1 MILQF
6 LTNGI
11 MNGSLIALTALG
23 FALIY
28 NTMKV
33 FHIAYA
39 GIYLW
44 AAYVLYFFVEQMQW
58 PLIASFGI
66 ALFSAALLSMGV
78 EALVYN
84 PLNKKGRSEN
94 ALMISSVGVFILF
107 VSTAELLF
115 GNAPKYIMLDADTSF
130 VALGVHLSGLRLK
143 GFLLS
148 ILLMILFFVYLKFSR
163 TGIKVRA
170 LRDSEELSRL
180 FGVRTQRLKYFLFA
194 LSGLFVGF
202 ASCLNA
208 LDIGLNPQLGIP
220 IFINAFVA
228 LVIGGVGR
236 FDGPVIGAF
245 LLSVLQASTE
255 YFFDSRWVMMVTFLL
270 LIIFLIFRPKGLMP
284 EKSRAF

>member
-6 LTNGI
+6 LANGI
-11 MNGSLIALTALG
+11 VNGSLIALTALG
-23 FALIY
+23 FSLIY

-58 PLIASFGI
+58 SLVSSIGI
-66 ALFSAALLSMGV
+66 ALLMAALLSMGV
-78 EALVYN
+78 EAMVYN
-84 PLNKKGRSEN
+84 PLNRKGRSEN
-94 ALMISSVGVFILF
+94 ALMISSVGVFILL
-107 VSTAELLF
+107 VSTVELLF
-115 GNAPKYIMLDADTSF
+115 GNAPKYIMLDPETSF
-130 VALGVHLSGLRLK
+130 VALGVHFSGLRIK
-143 GFLLS
+143 GFFLS
-148 ILLMILFFVYLKFSR
+148 ILLMMLFFVYLKFSR

-170 LRDSEELSRL
+170 LRDSEDLSRL
-180 FGVRTQRLKYFLFA
+180 FGVRTSRLKYLLYA
-194 LSGLFVGF
+194 LSGLFVGL

-208 LDIGLNPQLGIP
+208 MDIGLNPQLGIP

-245 LLSVLQASTE
+245 ILGLLQALTE
-255 YFFDSRWVMMVTFLL
+255 YFFDSRWVMMVTFLM
-270 LIIFLIFRPKGLMP
+270 LIMFLIFRPKGLMP

>member
-23 FALIY
+23 FSLIY

-58 PLIASFGI
+58 PLVASFGI
-66 ALFSAALLSMGV
+66 ALFAAALLSMGV

-84 PLNKKGRSEN
+84 PLNRKGRSEN
-94 ALMISSVGVFILF
+94 ALMISSVGVFILL
-107 VSTAELLF
+107 VSTVELLF
-115 GNAPKYIMLDADTSF
+115 GNAPKYIMLDAETNF
-130 VALGVHLSGLRLK
+130 IALGIHFSGIRFK

-148 ILLMILFFVYLKFSR
+148 VLLMIIFFVYLKFSR

-170 LRDSEELSRL
+170 LRDSEDLSKL
-180 FGVRTQRLKYFLFA
+180 FGVSTSRLKYFLFA
-194 LSGLFVGF
+194 LSGLFVGL

-236 FDGPVIGAF
+236 FDGPLIGAF
-245 LLSVLQASTE
+245 LLGTMQALTE

-284 EKSRAF
+284 QKSRAF